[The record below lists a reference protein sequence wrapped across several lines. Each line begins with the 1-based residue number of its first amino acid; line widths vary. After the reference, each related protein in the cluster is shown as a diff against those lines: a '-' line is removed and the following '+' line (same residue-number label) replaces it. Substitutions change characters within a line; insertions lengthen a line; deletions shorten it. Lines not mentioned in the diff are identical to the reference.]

1 MLSGQASFDNLNSVA
16 DGILPQLELLPR
28 EKELPTHARWVRIR
42 DPLNM
47 ITLKQTA
54 RHQKKD

>member
-16 DGILPQLELLPR
+16 DSIPPHPVLLPR
-28 EKELPTHARWVRIR
+28 EKELPTHARWVRIW
-42 DPLNM
+42 DPLNT

-54 RHQKKD
+54 RHQKKE

>member
-16 DGILPQLELLPR
+16 DGILPQPVLLPR
-28 EKELPTHARWVRIR
+28 EKELPTHARWVRIW

-54 RHQKKD
+54 RHQKKE

>member
-1 MLSGQASFDNLNSVA
+1 MLSGQAFFDNLNSVA
-16 DGILPQLELLPR
+16 DSIPPQLELLPR
-28 EKELPTHARWVRIR
+28 EKELPTHARRVRIW